1 MRSIYKINLL
11 IRGVIGLIGPWVQT
25 RLPYVFLNLM
35 RYKLGSTIYI
45 YLPENQSVQKMH
57 APELNEINNSFCQ
70 FAATTNSYTYVLT
83 YFYLW

>member
-1 MRSIYKINLL
+1 
-11 IRGVIGLIGPWVQT
+11 
-25 RLPYVFLNLM
+25 M

-70 FAATTNSYTYVLT
+70 FAATTNSYTYTYVGS